1 MTDRAA
7 FLAAVRSTPRGSDP
21 GLPARDAA
29 PDAPTE
35 LRPGEDPV
43 ERFARECAAV
53 AATVERTTR
62 AEVADAVLAVLREVD
77 AKAVAVADDAPDGD
91 ALLRAC
97 VEAGLTVDR
106 YGTVASDRP
115 RAGRLDATVTGCTAA
130 VAATGSIIT
139 TAGGAGRAAALI
151 APTHVC
157 VVRRSDLVD
166 GIHALMTG
174 GRLDAAGSLIAFQSG
189 PSRSADI
196 EKTLILGVHGPGRVA
211 ILLVDDA

>member
-1 MTDRAA
+1 MTDRAS
-7 FLAAVRSTPRGSDP
+7 FLAAVRSTPRGDDP
-21 GLPARDAA
+21 GLPARDAT

-35 LRPGEDPV
+35 LRAGEDPI
-43 ERFARECAAV
+43 ERFTRECEAV
-53 AATVERTTR
+53 DATVAQATR
-62 AEVADAVLAVLREVD
+62 AGAADAVLAVLAEVG
-77 AKAVAVADDAPDGD
+77 AQTVAIADDAPDGD
-91 ALLRAC
+91 ALLAAC
-97 VEAGLTVDR
+97 AAAGLTADR
-106 YGTVASDRP
+106 YAAVAADRA

-139 TAGGAGRAAALI
+139 TAGQAGRAAALI

-157 VVRRSDLVD
+157 VVPRSDLVD
-166 GIHALMTG
+166 GIHELMTG

-211 ILLVDDA
+211 IVLVTDA